1 MDEEASG
8 GAAVALVA
16 RSSTAV
22 SETGPAVVSATTV
35 VPLGEFERLATCVR
49 ELTEQVEEAN
59 RLGQDR
65 ERVVDRLHQENQQLR
80 VGELQ
85 QALTPVLRD
94 LIRLFDDLQRTAAAY
109 ATRAEPLPPEVVRDL
124 ECYRDTVLDI
134 LYRQGVEPYD
144 APAEAAFDPKLHR
157 ALGSVATSTPC
168 QDRSV
173 ARVVRVGFR
182 SEARVIRSLEAEVYR
197 FRDDDAGAKDARP
210 TAPPP
215 KEG

>member
-85 QALTPVLRD
+85 QALAPVLRD
-94 LIRLFDDLQRTAAAY
+94 LIRLSDDLQRTAAAY
-109 ATRAEPLPPEVVRDL
+109 ATRAEPLAPEVVRDL

-144 APAEAAFDPKLHR
+144 APAETAFDPKLHR
-157 ALGSVATSTPC
+157 ALGSVATSTPG
-168 QDRSV
+168 QDRSI

-182 SEARVIRSLEAEVYR
+182 REARVIRSLEAEVYR
-197 FRDDDAGAKDARP
+197 FRDDAAGAKDARP